1 MKLAFVYNSASSS
14 AATMIN
20 TIASLGIF
28 ASVTGISTGNSV
40 TLAQVQA
47 VGIESD
53 TMVFMHA
60 VDSSAN
66 LISVTNQLLNL
77 GYVVLANISSTNAP
91 SSNILYTLGAYSSA
105 GIEESIVSAGFTTY
119 ENLLLKKSSA
129 LSAGTT
135 VNIRSNSVAAT
146 VAQFNP
152 SLAASGYINIG
163 YTTPG
168 YSSFGFWPKGSS
180 IAKNGCLV
188 NAGALFFNSTVSYG
202 SGLSNLLLDLI
213 TLIASKGIRDKY
225 RIAGTVSDSNNQPIQ
240 RLLRAF
246 DKSSGGLV
254 GETTS
259 ASTGSYKFSLA
270 SNDPVI
276 VICYHDASDT
286 NNSQIK
292 DDIIPILDE

>member
-1 MKLAFVYNSASSS
+1 
-14 AATMIN
+14 MIN
-20 TIASLGIF
+20 AIANFGIF
-28 ASVTGISTGNSV
+28 TSVIGISTGNSV
-40 TLAQVQA
+40 TLAEVQA

-53 TMVFMHA
+53 TMVFIHA
-60 VDSSAN
+60 LDSSAN

-77 GYVVLANISSTNAP
+77 GYVVLANFSSTNEP

-105 GIEESIVSAGFTTY
+105 GIGESIASAGFTTH

-129 LSAGTT
+129 LSAGIT
-135 VNIRSNSVAAT
+135 VNIRSNSAGAM

-168 YSSFGFWPKGSS
+168 YSSFGFWQKGSS

-213 TLIASKGIRDKY
+213 TLIASKGILDKY
-225 RIAGTVSDSNNQPIQ
+225 RIAGTVSDSNNQPLQ

-246 DKSSGGLV
+246 DKASGKLV

-259 ASTGSYKFSLA
+259 AADGSYEISTT
-270 SNDPVI
+270 SDDV
-276 VICYHDASDT
+276 VTVVCYHDANDT
-286 NNSQIK
+286 NNSQVK
-292 DDIIPILDE
+292 DDIVPILDE